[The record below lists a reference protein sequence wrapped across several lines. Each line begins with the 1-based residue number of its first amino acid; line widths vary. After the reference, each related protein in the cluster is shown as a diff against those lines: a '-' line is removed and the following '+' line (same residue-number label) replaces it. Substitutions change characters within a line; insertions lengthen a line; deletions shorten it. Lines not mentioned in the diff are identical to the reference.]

1 VQHTLDSKKRMPQLS
16 LSLNKLV
23 LLTCLLVSM
32 YFGYEKYVADEKEQ
46 KESSVF
52 ILTPKV
58 NDIYFLDLRLL
69 KGKSARLYQLESKH
83 KYTLAKVVRVSDDNV
98 AIVYGRFF
106 YQWQYSMVSSIEYGD
121 LSNKNYFSLL
131 PEYIPF
137 SKIKKMKSNG
147 AIYLVKRPILNKL
160 YGNFVSP

>member
-1 VQHTLDSKKRMPQLS
+1 MTHTLESNKRISPLS

-46 KESSVF
+46 KESSVY
-52 ILTPKV
+52 ILNPKV

-69 KGKSARLYQLESKH
+69 KGKSARQYQLESKN

-137 SKIKKMKSNG
+137 SKIKK
-147 AIYLVKRPILNKL
+147 
-160 YGNFVSP
+160 